1 MLAATKAAT
10 MVVVRSGGIWIC
22 FKGFNDGLAVVCGG
36 KEVKDGSKVSVGPNS
51 NDEIVIY

>member
-1 MLAATKAAT
+1 MLAATKAAK